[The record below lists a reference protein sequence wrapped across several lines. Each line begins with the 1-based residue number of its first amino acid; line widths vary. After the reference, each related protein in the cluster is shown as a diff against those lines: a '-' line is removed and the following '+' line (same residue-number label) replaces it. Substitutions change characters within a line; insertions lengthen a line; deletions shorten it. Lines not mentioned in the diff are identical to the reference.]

1 MSRTLTQR
9 ELLVAESKTEGPRAL
24 RDELEAFLDRA
35 SRLVDTHPWLVVVA
49 MHEYFRCIYPADPH
63 LPFDEQET
71 PLARVRRVLGSCR
84 RLLEARQH
92 IASYFEHGADVSRSA
107 RSNTPPRRAEAP
119 TQQVY
124 GRLWDQFERE
134 HYLTESV
141 ELLKARL
148 VPTGLKEPMFTDRI
162 VLDAGCGSGR
172 FTMAMAMMGARL
184 AHGVDLGATSLENA
198 RRVAKEAGL
207 PNVEFRVGDALAL
220 PYDDQSFD
228 FVWCNGVL
236 HHTQDIERG
245 LRELYR
251 VLKPGAQAFV
261 YLYGDGGLFWHSRRR
276 MRPIMQRIP
285 QEYTMAVLGLLG
297 MPRNRFI
304 FADTWYVP
312 IERHTGRAE
321 LEVLLSRTGF
331 SPVRKVVGARSTDL
345 DRAVEFGGE
354 QARLL
359 WGEGE
364 HRYLVM
370 RPCSGDRA

>member
-1 MSRTLTQR
+1 MSRGVAA
-9 ELLVAESKTEGPRAL
+9 EPSLLEPAGAL
-24 RDELEAFLDRA
+24 HEALEAFLERA
-35 SRLVDTHPWLVVVA
+35 ANMADSHPWLVVIA
-49 MHEYFRCIYPADPH
+49 MHEYLRCLYPADPH
-63 LPFDEQET
+63 LPFAQPDEPCE
-71 PLARVRRVLGSCR
+71 RVRRVLDSCHR
-84 RLLEARQH
+84 FLETGEH
-92 IASYFEHGADVSRSA
+92 IASYFEHGAEVTQSVPSSRS
-107 RSNTPPRRAEAP
+107 PRCAEAP

-124 GRLWDQFERE
+124 GRLWDQFERD

-141 ELLKARL
+141 DLLKARL
-148 VPTGLKEPMFTDRI
+148 DPSGRNEPMFADRI
-162 VLDAGCGSGR
+162 VLDVGCGSGR

-184 AHGVDLGATSLENA
+184 AHGVDLGATSLETA

-236 HHTQDIERG
+236 HHTEDIERG

-345 DRAVEFGGE
+345 DRAVESRGE

-370 RPCSGDRA
+370 RPCPGDRA